1 VLIIV
6 LFLSLLSF
14 SHVGWGHER
23 FNSKEIIWAHKN
35 VNNDLD
41 FGVILN
47 EMIFLFQIITNRL
60 IIHLTTA
67 HTWLAPG
74 SDAHASLAHC
84 ATNHV
89 PWSCHI
95 RKQKSEFHI
104 FMQQ

>member
-1 VLIIV
+1 
-6 LFLSLLSF
+6 
-14 SHVGWGHER
+14 
-23 FNSKEIIWAHKN
+23 

-47 EMIFLFQIITNRL
+47 EMIFLFQITTNRL

-67 HTWLAPG
+67 HAWLAPG
-74 SDAHASLAHC
+74 SDAHASLAYC

-95 RKQKSEFHI
+95 RKTENKNLN
-104 FMQQ
+104 